1 MSSASLNMNVAI
13 WAMAIY
19 VFIYYFLARSV
30 LARINRKDP
39 DYFGI
44 TENGGD
50 LPVGM
55 KTSYTIL
62 EMVFDRDLP
71 GREYGQFVRI
81 GLYLVRVMFACYVPL
96 TVLMLYMAWK

>member
-1 MSSASLNMNVAI
+1 MNVAI
-13 WAMAIY
+13 GVMAIY

-39 DYFGI
+39 DYFEL

-55 KTSYTIL
+55 KTSSTIL

-71 GREYGQFVRI
+71 GRTYGQFVRI
-81 GLYLVRVMFACYVPL
+81 GLYTVRVMFACYVPL
-96 TVLMLYMAWK
+96 SVLMLSLAWK